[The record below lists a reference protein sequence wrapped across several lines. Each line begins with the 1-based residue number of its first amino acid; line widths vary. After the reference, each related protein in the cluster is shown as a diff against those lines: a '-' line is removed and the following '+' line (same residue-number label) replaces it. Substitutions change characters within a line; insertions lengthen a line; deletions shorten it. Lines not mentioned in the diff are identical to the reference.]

1 MSKGKKEG
9 RGTIKAVV
17 YLLIVIIL
25 AGMVVYLT
33 QSLRRERQPEITG
46 TFIDS
51 KLEAAGELTS
61 AKMIYNG
68 LIHYS
73 DGTISLLT
81 QKAFNMTYRAEVH
94 AGVDLSQA
102 KTEVTDTE
110 VIVTLPAVEILDIS
124 IDDDSIQYYDEKAA
138 LLNWERKEDALDAI
152 ASAKEDVEQQTQEME
167 DLETMAREQA
177 KTLITGMLSETIGD
191 KTLVIKF
198 EK

>member
-1 MSKGKKEG
+1 
-9 RGTIKAVV
+9 
-17 YLLIVIIL
+17 
-25 AGMVVYLT
+25 
-33 QSLRRERQPEITG
+33 
-46 TFIDS
+46 
-51 KLEAAGELTS
+51 
-61 AKMIYNG
+61 
-68 LIHYS
+68 
-73 DGTISLLT
+73 
-81 QKAFNMTYRAEVH
+81 MTYRAEVH

-167 DLETMAREQA
+167 DVETMAREQA